1 VRKLAIV
8 AAMLLTLCVLTS
20 ELPELLHIT
29 DDASN
34 DFVVATYSPKPASA
48 PAVQHLTFSPGHPG
62 ASFDFPFSA
71 ERYLDEIARPSPSG
85 PELLQF
91 LSIRRT

>member
-1 VRKLAIV
+1 MRKLAIV
-8 AAMLLTLCVLTS
+8 AAVLLALCALTS

-34 DFVVATYSPKPASA
+34 DFVVATYSPKPASS
-48 PAVQHLTFSPGHPG
+48 PAVQHLTSSPGHNG
-62 ASFDFPFSA
+62 ASFDFPFA
-71 ERYLDEIARPSPSG
+71 VEQPADEIARPAPSG

>member
-1 VRKLAIV
+1 MRKLAII
-8 AAMLLTLCVLTS
+8 AAVLLTLCVLTS

-48 PAVQHLTFSPGHPG
+48 PAVHHLTFSSGHSG
-62 ASFDFPFSA
+62 SSFDSPFSIA
-71 ERYLDEIARPSPSG
+71 RPLEEIARPAPSG
-85 PELLQF
+85 PELLRL